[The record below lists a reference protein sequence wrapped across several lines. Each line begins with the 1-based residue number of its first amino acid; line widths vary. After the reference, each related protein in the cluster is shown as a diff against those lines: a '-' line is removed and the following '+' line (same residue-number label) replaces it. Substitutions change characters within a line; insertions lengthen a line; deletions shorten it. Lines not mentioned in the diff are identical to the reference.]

1 MRFEK
6 QWLRLTGDRG
16 LVDRRE
22 RVVRRL
28 SQSRPSPALVVAIA
42 ALIAAL
48 AGSAVAQEA
57 TISAKPVTKKKAK
70 KIARKQANKQIN
82 NRLPW
87 GTNDIAD
94 GAISTEKLGDGAVST
109 EKLGDGAVS
118 NAKLGSGAVTASK
131 LGGIVTRSSPN
142 VTLNDNT
149 NASGQVSCEAGERL
163 LGGGFNF
170 AVFSADLNVLSS
182 RPSVPATPGSE
193 TAPNGAPL
201 EQWRVSAR
209 NPAGGTGNTTFKVWA
224 VCMTDNSVVRSPA
237 RGSGGGPEAP

>member
-1 MRFEK
+1 MQR
-6 QWLRLTGDRG
+6 LRH
-16 LVDRRE
+16 
-22 RVVRRL
+22 
-28 SQSRPSPALVVAIA
+28 SRPSPALVVAIV

-48 AGSAVAQEA
+48 AGSAVAQEV
-57 TISAKPVTKKKAK
+57 TTSAVSKKKVK

-82 NRLPW
+82 KRLPW
-87 GTNDIAD
+87 ATDDIAD
-94 GAISTEKLGDGAVST
+94 GAISTEKLADSAVST
-109 EKLGDGAVS
+109 EKLGNGAVSTDKLGSGAVSTDKLGNGAVS
-118 NAKLGSGAVTASK
+118 NAKLGSAAVTASK

-142 VTLNDNT
+142 VTLNDNS

-182 RPSVPATPGSE
+182 RPSVPDTPGSD

-224 VCMTDNSVVRSPA
+224 VCMTDSSVVRNLV
-237 RGSGGGPEAP
+237 RGGGGGPDAP